1 MVLFAASLVAVA
13 GPALLLVSG
22 GGILMVGIAMGTL
35 GFGIGLLLTQSFDLV
50 GSTVAP
56 HRVASIGSLIY
67 VLKMVGAAL
76 GGQAAIAFIGPAPT
90 AANFAPAYTL
100 APPALAGPALAPL
113 PPPNPPKGQQPN

>member
-1 MVLFAASLVAVA
+1 
-13 GPALLLVSG
+13 
-22 GGILMVGIAMGTL
+22 MVGIAMGTL

-90 AANFAPAYTL
+90 AANRSEEHTSELQSLMRISYAVSCFKKESVKQLVPE
-100 APPALAGPALAPL
+100 
-113 PPPNPPKGQQPN
+113 NNK